1 MLMSILKQWMGIIII
16 VRMIKMAKIL
26 FAPDG
31 QHFQVMKKGS
41 IDKLWDYFNFNMD
54 IRQQIALNRFAI
66 FRLIGDQGKT
76 IGELPR
82 KN

>member
-1 MLMSILKQWMGIIII
+1 
-16 VRMIKMAKIL
+16 MARIL

-31 QHFQVMKKGS
+31 YHFQVMRKGS
-41 IDKLWDYFNFNMD
+41 IDRLWDEFNFSPD
-54 IRQQIALNRFAI
+54 IWQQIALNRFAI